1 MTTPSCAKGPKK
13 QPRAGTQD
21 VNLLVLDGWV
31 EKMLSDL
38 ERYIAKMDNAFTKN
52 SRFTYFSLSRELD
65 REIKKRLSTL
75 PRIFRMLVTDP
86 GDPIQRNSDWEALE
100 VRAREESLYS
110 QNMES
115 GLHPTRL
122 SPELKASV
130 ALPSANKSEKS
141 QGRPL
146 SRLSKARHKPDFEA
160 VSSRFGVDSD
170 QSLASFL
177 GCSLATVRNE
187 RVRRGIPPANPRQ
200 RVDWAKWDHLL
211 GVINDYALSRE
222 IGCHQVTVVLR
233 RKAKG
238 IPSTS
243 PHEFNG
249 PVDWN
254 IWDQSLG
261 VMTDEGI
268 ARLAGCHP
276 TTVGERRRK
285 LGIGRAGGI

>member
-1 MTTPSCAKGPKK
+1 MTIPIHAKGAQKP
-13 QPRAGTQD
+13 PRTGTR
-21 VNLLVLDGWV
+21 NATLRVLDGWV

-38 ERYIAKMDNAFTKN
+38 DRYIAKMDKAFTKN
-52 SRFTYFSLSRELD
+52 RRFTYFSLSRELD

-75 PRIFRMLVTDP
+75 
-86 GDPIQRNSDWEALE
+86 
-100 VRAREESLYS
+100 
-110 QNMES
+110 
-115 GLHPTRL
+115 
-122 SPELKASV
+122 
-130 ALPSANKSEKS
+130 
-141 QGRPL
+141 L

-177 GCSLATVRNE
+177 GCGLTTVRNE

-222 IGCHQVTVVLR
+222 IGCHQATVMLR

-238 IPSTS
+238 IPPTC

-285 LGIGRAGGI
+285 LGIGRA